1 MIYNSM
7 WSSSKTYRIYKD
19 SGSYKLIYKE
29 FGGEQI
35 ERENSTLNSNSKSDL
50 SEKNGLN
57 FNTYY
62 RIQSFELTC
71 DN

>member
-7 WSSSKTYRIYKD
+7 WSSTKTYRIYKD
-19 SGSYKLIYKE
+19 SYKLIYKE